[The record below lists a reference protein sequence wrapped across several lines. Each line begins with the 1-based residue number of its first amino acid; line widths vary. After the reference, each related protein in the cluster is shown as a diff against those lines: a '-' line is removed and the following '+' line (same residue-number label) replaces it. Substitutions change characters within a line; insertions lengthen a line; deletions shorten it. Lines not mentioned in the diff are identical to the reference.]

1 MQIIRALFENTM
13 KAAGILGGEELFI
26 SEVEKSYAILAPMK
40 ISPKTG
46 RLQEWNDDWEPADPK
61 TDQIG
66 HSWGF
71 VAGNLITL
79 RGTPELADAFR
90 KTIIYH
96 RLGAGGNYCSWPAA
110 FASMDWARLEEGDS
124 LQRIIDRQFL
134 TALSPNLTS
143 YCKTMDMRVW
153 QIDGNLGVTSAIAEM
168 MLQSHAGE
176 INLLPALPTKYP
188 SGSVSG
194 LRTRGACTV
203 NIEWKDGNLV
213 KAQINSDKGGTYTI
227 RYKEKTRK
235 VILKPGEILNV
246 NSSLEI

>member
-1 MQIIRALFENTM
+1 
-13 KAAGILGGEELFI
+13 
-26 SEVEKSYAILAPMK
+26 
-40 ISPKTG
+40 
-46 RLQEWNDDWEPADPK
+46 
-61 TDQIG
+61 
-66 HSWGF
+66 
-71 VAGNLITL
+71 
-79 RGTPELADAFR
+79 
-90 KTIIYH
+90 
-96 RLGAGGNYCSWPAA
+96 
-110 FASMDWARLEEGDS
+110 
-124 LQRIIDRQFL
+124 
-134 TALSPNLTS
+134 
-143 YCKTMDMRVW
+143 MDMRVW

-246 NSSLEI
+246 NGSLEI